1 MTWKGKEI
9 GENTWDEGEDGGGKS
24 IETNCV

>member
-9 GENTWDEGEDGGGKS
+9 GENTWEEGKDGKGKS